1 MILDNKY
8 RKVKLKIFF
17 QKYLYQKMSSL
28 SVSLLNPTNGVAKS
42 ALFTS
47 LIILAPMIA
56 MFAVL
61 IFCEYGISTINVNNF
76 EYDIQTYRH
85 ILLTPIYVIASITW
99 ISGFA
104 ALVSMRLKLQPILKL
119 CSFVYA
125 AIGYWCILNIII
137 LIFTAWAYLSM
148 ATIGHIFLWSSLV
161 TIVWLFSASV
171 MKAYGEEMNL
181 AVYDM
186 V

>member
-1 MILDNKY
+1 
-8 RKVKLKIFF
+8 
-17 QKYLYQKMSSL
+17 MS
-28 SVSLLNPTNGVAKS
+28 SVSLLNPLTAVSHGVAKS
-42 ALFTS
+42 SFFTS
-47 LIILAPMIA
+47 LIILAPMVA

-61 IFCEYGISTINVNNF
+61 LFCEYGIETINVNNS
-76 EYDIQTYRH
+76 EYYIQSYRH
-85 ILLTPIYVIASITW
+85 ILLTPVYVIASITW

-104 ALVSMRLKLQPILKL
+104 ALISMRLKLQPILKM

-137 LIFTAWAYLSM
+137 LIFTAWTYLTM
-148 ATIGHIFLWSSLV
+148 ATIGHIFLWASVV
-161 TIVWLFSASV
+161 TIIWFFSASI

>member
-1 MILDNKY
+1 
-8 RKVKLKIFF
+8 
-17 QKYLYQKMSSL
+17 MSTL
-28 SVSLLNPTNGVAKS
+28 NVSLLNPTNVVAKS
-42 ALFTS
+42 AILTS
-47 LIILAPMIA
+47 LIILAPMVA
-56 MFAVL
+56 MFGVTL
-61 IFCEYGISTINVNNF
+61 FCEYGIETINVNNF

-85 ILLTPIYVIASITW
+85 ILLTPVYVIASITW

-104 ALVSMRLKLQPILKL
+104 ALISMRLKLQAILKL

-137 LIFTAWAYLSM
+137 LVFTAWAYLTV

-161 TIVWLFSASV
+161 TIIWLLSASV
-171 MKAYGEEMNL
+171 MKAYGEEMITGQSIHE
-181 AVYDM
+181 M

>member
-1 MILDNKY
+1 
-8 RKVKLKIFF
+8 
-17 QKYLYQKMSSL
+17 MSSL
-28 SVSLLNPTNGVAKS
+28 SVSLLNPTTVVAKS
-42 ALFTS
+42 AFFTS

-61 IFCEYGISTINVNNF
+61 LFCEYGISTININNF

-104 ALVSMRLKLQPILKL
+104 ALVSMRLKLQTILKL

-137 LIFTAWAYLSM
+137 LVFTAWTYLTLN
-148 ATIGHIFLWSSLV
+148 TIGHIFAWSSVV
-161 TIVWLFSASV
+161 TIVWLLSSSI
-171 MKAYGEEMNL
+171 MKAYGEDMNL
-181 AVYDM
+181 AVNEM

>member
-1 MILDNKY
+1 
-8 RKVKLKIFF
+8 
-17 QKYLYQKMSSL
+17 MSSL
-28 SVSLLNPTNGVAKS
+28 SVSLLNPTTVVAKS
-42 ALFTS
+42 AFFTS

-61 IFCEYGISTINVNNF
+61 LFCEYGISTININNF

-137 LIFTAWAYLSM
+137 LVFTAWTYLTLN
-148 ATIGHIFLWSSLV
+148 TIGHIFAWSSVV
-161 TIVWLFSASV
+161 TIVWLLSSSI
-171 MKAYGEEMNL
+171 MKAYGEDMNL
-181 AVYDM
+181 AVNEM